1 MDRDR
6 RRAGCDGAGH
16 GGGRLG
22 GHRRLPGRRHHPVQL
37 RRQRGVDLELD
48 GAGGADAA
56 HGAVAVRVLHVDP
69 ERGWGGGEVQVMV
82 LLGELG
88 RPGHASRV
96 AAHPDGP
103 LARAA
108 TAAGVP
114 VIPLA
119 VANHVDI
126 GAALRLRRALG
137 DAEVVHFHTAR
148 AHALAPLCRRAGVRL
163 VVTRRMDYVPAG
175 GPYVR
180 FLYNRAV
187 DAVVAISEGVRE
199 ALVRVGVR
207 RGRIGVGPSGI
218 GPAAGVAPA
227 GARAALR
234 REWEV
239 GDDAVLVLVV
249 GALERRKGH
258 AVLLDAARRLSPA
271 ALGLRYV
278 FCGDGSE
285 AGALV
290 EAAAPLGGAVCFA
303 GFRRDVAACLAAADV
318 VVLPSL
324 REGLGVAALEAMA
337 ASRPLAASRVG
348 GLAEVVVHEETGLL
362 VPPGDPLIAALRAR
376 GADTAG
382 VVVSRAGPTTQKTRI
397 IAHHQQV
404 VRLDRES
411 GTGPDGAGARRV
423 RDFVLRQHARYD
435 VLVVS
440 DYGKGAVG
448 ADLLGALAEACGQR
462 PFTWVLDPKQ
472 ANFAHYRRASL
483 VKPNREEAAAASGID
498 IHDAATLREAGA
510 RLLERWEAGAVLI
523 SRGEEGMAL
532 FKRGPQGVVVEEFRT
547 AAREVFD
554 VTGAGD
560 TVLAACALALGAGGT
575 LEEATVLANH
585 AAGVVVGKIGTATV
599 SADELAREVRR

>member
-37 RRQRGVDLELD
+37 RRQRGGDRDVD

-56 HGAVAVRVLHVDP
+56 QGAVAVRVLHVDP
-69 ERGWGGGEVQVMV
+69 ERGWGGGEVQVMA

-88 RPGHASRV
+88 RRGHASRV

-207 RGRIGVGPSGI
+207 RDRIRVVPSGI
-218 GPAAGVAPA
+218 EPAAGVAPA

-285 AGALV
+285 AGALA

-362 VPPGDPLIAALRAR
+362 VPPGDPAALATALARLAGDRALRAR
-376 GADTAG
+376 LGDAG
-382 VVVSRAGPTTQKTRI
+382 RA
-397 IAHHQQV
+397 
-404 VRLDRES
+404 
-411 GTGPDGAGARRV
+411 RV
-423 RDFVLRQHARYD
+423 LARYT
-435 VLVVS
+435 S
-440 DYGKGAVG
+440 AQMAEGT
-448 ADLLGALAEACGQR
+448 LAC
-462 PFTWVLDPKQ
+462 
-472 ANFAHYRRASL
+472 Y
-483 VKPNREEAAAASGID
+483 
-498 IHDAATLREAGA
+498 
-510 RLLERWEAGAVLI
+510 
-523 SRGEEGMAL
+523 RGE
-532 FKRGPQGVVVEEFRT
+532 P
-547 AAREVFD
+547 
-554 VTGAGD
+554 
-560 TVLAACALALGAGGT
+560 
-575 LEEATVLANH
+575 
-585 AAGVVVGKIGTATV
+585 
-599 SADELAREVRR
+599 